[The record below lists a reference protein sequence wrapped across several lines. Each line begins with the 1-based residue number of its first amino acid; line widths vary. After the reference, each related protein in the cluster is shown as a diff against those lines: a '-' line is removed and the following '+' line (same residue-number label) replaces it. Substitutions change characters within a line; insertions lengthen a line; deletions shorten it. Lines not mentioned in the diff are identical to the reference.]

1 MGNYTFRGGLYALL
15 VLVSAWA
22 LTVPISNLTFGLP
35 LSALPSPVQS
45 GILAADFAG
54 TDGSGGAALD
64 ARNKESLADGAVASA
79 LLSDSFSCGN
89 GTGCNGSIAPVGA
102 DQILLHGGAN
112 MDIGINAVF
121 SKTPRDSTRFDIRLE
136 IVPVP
141 VPAAFTL
148 RGAVFILATNPEFSV
163 WSMTLDPGKV

>member
-1 MGNYTFRGGLYALL
+1 MGNHTFRGVFYALL
-15 VLVSAWA
+15 VLVCARA
-22 LTVPISNLTFGLP
+22 LTVQISNLTFGLP

-64 ARNKESLADGAVASA
+64 ARNKESLAVGAVTSA
-79 LLSDSFSCGN
+79 MLSDSFSCGN
-89 GTGCNGSIAPVGA
+89 GPGCNGSIAPVGA
-102 DQILLHGGAN
+102 DQILLHGGEN

-121 SKTPRDSTRFDIRLE
+121 SLTPRDSARFDIRLE

-141 VPAAFTL
+141 VPAAVWLFGFCL
-148 RGAVFILATNPEFSV
+148 IAVAGIAGRV
-163 WSMTLDPGKV
+163 KKVE